1 MKRAVVTLWLG
12 LSVAVCAADDV
23 EKAVVSAAATAAP
36 ASVPAPAAASAAAS
50 TSGAHAAPITQSA
63 AEANDKPAAEGGPAP
78 ARFETD
84 AQWKIAGYNNEEII
98 YTIVVTSH
106 DSRIIRCNTE
116 LKGSYYENGQKLSV
130 ADRQL
135 STVFPDQQVQ
145 VGNWMGM
152 DEKSGAT
159 YSVKCHAI

>member
-1 MKRAVVTLWLG
+1 MKSLVVMLWLG
-12 LSVAVCAADDV
+12 LSVAVCAADDA
-23 EKAVVSAAATAAP
+23 EKATATAT
-36 ASVPAPAAASAAAS
+36 V
-50 TSGAHAAPITQSA
+50 
-63 AEANDKPAAEGGPAP
+63 DGGPAP
-78 ARFETD
+78 ARFETA

-106 DSRIIRCNTE
+106 DSRIIRCTTE
-116 LKGSYYENGQKLSV
+116 LKGSYYENGQKLKV

>member
-1 MKRAVVTLWLG
+1 MT
-12 LSVAVCAADDV
+12 S
-23 EKAVVSAAATAAP
+23 T
-36 ASVPAPAAASAAAS
+36 VPAAQAAS
-50 TSGAHAAPITQSA
+50 ITQSA
-63 AEANDKPAAEGGPAP
+63 PDSNDQSAASADGTPAA
-78 ARFETD
+78 ARFVTD

-98 YTIVVTSH
+98 YTILVTSH

-130 ADRQL
+130 ADRQI

-159 YSVKCHAI
+159 YSVKCRAI

>member
-1 MKRAVVTLWLG
+1 MKRFLIMMPLY
-12 LSVAVCAADDV
+12 LSVAICAADDV
-23 EKAVVSAAATAAP
+23 EKTPAVPP
-36 ASVPAPAAASAAAS
+36 ASITKSVADSNDASAAAAK
-50 TSGAHAAPITQSA
+50 GA
-63 AEANDKPAAEGGPAP
+63 AEA

-98 YTIVVTSH
+98 YTILVTSH

-116 LKGSYYENGQKLSV
+116 LKGSYFENGKKLSV
-130 ADRQL
+130 SDRQL

-152 DEKSGAT
+152 DEKSGAI
-159 YSVKCHAI
+159 YSVKCHPL

>member
-1 MKRAVVTLWLG
+1 V
-12 LSVAVCAADDV
+12 
-23 EKAVVSAAATAAP
+23 
-36 ASVPAPAAASAAAS
+36 
-50 TSGAHAAPITQSA
+50 
-63 AEANDKPAAEGGPAP
+63 
-78 ARFETD
+78 TD

-98 YTIVVTSH
+98 YTILVTSH

-130 ADRQL
+130 ADRQI

-159 YSVKCHAI
+159 YSVKCRAI